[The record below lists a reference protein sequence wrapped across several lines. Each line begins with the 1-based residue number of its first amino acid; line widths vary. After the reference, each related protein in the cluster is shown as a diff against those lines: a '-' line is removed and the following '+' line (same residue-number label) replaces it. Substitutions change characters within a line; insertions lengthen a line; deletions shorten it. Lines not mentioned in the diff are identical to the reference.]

1 MSVGIPVL
9 ASQSH
14 GGINEIL
21 SNKKFGLI
29 FDKESTLERYLDDIY
44 KKKLLFKLNKTQTI
58 SHLNNFS
65 LKKNVENYNKIL
77 NKLFK

>member
-29 FDKESTLERYLDDIY
+29 FNNESLLEKYLDNIY
-44 KKKLLFKLNKTQTI
+44 NKKLFFKLNKAQII

-65 LKKNVENYNKIL
+65 LKKNVENFNKIL
-77 NKLFK
+77 NKLSK